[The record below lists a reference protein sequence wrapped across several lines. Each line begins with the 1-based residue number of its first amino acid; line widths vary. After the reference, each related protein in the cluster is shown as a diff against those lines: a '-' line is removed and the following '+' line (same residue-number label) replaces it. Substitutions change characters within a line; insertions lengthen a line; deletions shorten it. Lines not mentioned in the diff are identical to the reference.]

1 MSTYMHEYKLGGI
14 VDIKANASIHKG
26 MPHKFYHGRTG
37 IVFNVT
43 PSSVGVIVNK
53 YLNGRIIKKRVNL
66 RVEHVTHSKSRNFH
80 IERVKTNEAYK
91 AQVRSGKATHK
102 SLKRR
107 CAQPD
112 KAKVVPRMCKGVKV
126 VDEDGDVTYSHPTNK
141 NLTGFEEETIDV
153 CKQIKAARYEFL
165 V

>member
-1 MSTYMHEYKLGGI
+1 MHEYKLGDI

-43 PSSVGVIVNK
+43 KSSVGVIVNK

-66 RVEHVTHSKSRNFH
+66 RVEHVRHSKSRSFH
-80 IERVKTNEAYK
+80 IERVKQNEAYK
-91 AQVRSGKATHK
+91 AQVRSGAATHK
-102 SLKRR
+102 SLKRV
-107 CAQPD
+107 CAQPEPG
-112 KAKVVPRMCKGVKV
+112 KIVPRYCKGVAV
-126 VDEDGDVTYSHPTNK
+126 VDEDGDTTYNHPTNK
-141 NLTGFEEETIDV
+141 KMTGYEDETIDCV
-153 CKQIKAARYEFL
+153 KQIKALRYEFM